1 MKKRNKKVANY
12 LEYIPSRNE
21 KYRWETD
28 EEGAVTIFV
37 ENKGVLMRITQKLIN
52 KPKVSQ
58 IHLEEMGS
66 FIWPLIDGQR
76 NILEIGVLVK
86 EHFGD
91 AAEPLYERLVQYLH
105 SLEVNDFIR
114 VKAVKTE

>member
-1 MKKRNKKVANY
+1 MKKRKKKAANY
-12 LEYIPSRNE
+12 LEYIPRHNE

-28 EEGAVTIFV
+28 EDGAVTIFV
-37 ENKGVLMRITQKLIN
+37 ENKGVFAYITQKLLG

-76 NILEIGVLVK
+76 NIIEIGVLVK

-91 AAEPLYERLVQYLH
+91 VAEPLYERLVQYLH
-105 SLEVNDFIR
+105 SLELHDFIK
-114 VKAVKTE
+114 VKVVK